1 MLLVVYPDEAY
12 RHVTA
17 DTGKVGL
24 FFFSWKALQ
33 LSANFTKS
41 AINGLLYV
49 LHPRLIIQYWLNLRQ
64 LPDIAVPRDVNEKML
79 WRKLFDRNPDFVT
92 FSDKLRAKEYARR
105 LVPDL
110 ALSPVLWSGTDLDDL
125 PEDLVGRRCFL
136 KANHSSGMNI
146 ALDGGRVDKLQI
158 AKATSNWLA
167 HRHDRV
173 HGEWG
178 YRDVE
183 PKLFIEADISA
194 GNGAELVDLIVY
206 VYSNSVTLMVA
217 TVGEKTARERVALFD
232 ADGCRLD
239 AVPVTHRNHARTA
252 VLPHD
257 FDLPLD
263 AATLGRHALVI
274 ANGNDHLRVD
284 FMWNGEKLYFC
295 EVTVYPGGG
304 YRSYSDPEI
313 VQLMGQNWN
322 LADSRF
328 LRTSQSGWRRRYAA
342 WLTAQL

>member
-1 MLLVVYPDEAY
+1 M
-12 RHVTA
+12 
-17 DTGKVGL
+17 
-24 FFFSWKALQ
+24 
-33 LSANFTKS
+33 SANFTKS
-41 AINGLLYV
+41 AISGLLYV
-49 LHPRLIIQYWLNLRQ
+49 LHPRLIIQYWLNLRR

-79 WRKLFDRNPDFVT
+79 WRKVFDRNPDFVT
-92 FSDKLRAKEYARR
+92 FSDKLRAKEYVRQR
-105 LVPDL
+105 VPDI
-110 ALSPVLWSGTDLDDL
+110 AQSPVLWSGTDLQDL
-125 PEDLVGRRCFL
+125 PENLTGQHCIL

-146 ALDGGRVDKLQI
+146 VLDIGPVDRRQLV
-158 AKATSNWLA
+158 KATRRWLA

-178 YRDVE
+178 YRNVE
-183 PKLFIEADISA
+183 PKFFLETDISA
-194 GNGAELVDLIVY
+194 GQKADLVDLIVY
-206 VYSNSVTLMVA
+206 VFSNSVTLIVA
-217 TVGEKTARERVALFD
+217 TMGEKTARERVALFD
-232 ADGCRLD
+232 ADGCRLN

-252 VLPHD
+252 VLPDD

-284 FMWNGEKLYFC
+284 FMWNGETLYFC

-304 YRSYSDPEI
+304 YRSYSDPKI

-322 LADSRF
+322 LADSWF

-342 WLTAQL
+342 WLRAQLQALQ